1 MMKIKGILGMLWMLF
16 PLFAFAQEKVVPME
30 IWTNGLRGKSMS
42 RALSEEIPSSF
53 TKWDLRKSWKGMSH
67 TSIREVRLGGLRM

>member
-16 PLFAFAQEKVVPME
+16 PLFAFAQEKVVP
-30 IWTNGLRGKSMS
+30 IKYGS